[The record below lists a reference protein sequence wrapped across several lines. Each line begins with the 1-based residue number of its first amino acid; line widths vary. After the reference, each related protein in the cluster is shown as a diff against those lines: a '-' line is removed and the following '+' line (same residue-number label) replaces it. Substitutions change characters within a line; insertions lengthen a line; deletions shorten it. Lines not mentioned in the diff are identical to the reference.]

1 MKKPADRSPT
11 VKNPARRTRVAP
23 ERRFAIIMAGGV
35 GTRFWPWS
43 REGMPKQMLPLAGE
57 RSMLAE
63 TVARLEGLVPTANIF
78 IVTSRRLAREVARQL
93 PELSR
98 DSILAEPVG
107 RNTAACIGWATLEVL
122 ARRPDAVTAVLPAD
136 HVIRPEKAFRSD
148 VGRAFEVADQFSG
161 LVTFGIAPSSPATGY
176 GYIRV
181 GGALAGASPALEVA
195 GFVEKPNL
203 AVARRYVSSGKYFW
217 NSGMFVWRAD
227 TIWQELTTHLPALAA
242 GLSGMC
248 ASRRRGVV
256 PARVV
261 DLAYPRLESISIDY
275 GVLERSRRVS
285 MLPTSFEWSDIGS
298 WDAVADLWPLD
309 EAGNASRDRVV
320 AVDATGN
327 VVASRGKP
335 VALLGVRDLVIIDAG
350 DALLVCPRDRCQ
362 DVRSVVAA
370 LREAGLETLL

>member
-1 MKKPADRSPT
+1 MKKPADRSPS
-11 VKNPARRTRVAP
+11 VKNPSRRTRVAP
-23 ERRFAIIMAGGV
+23 ERRYAIIMAGGV

-43 REGMPKQMLPLAGE
+43 REGMPKQMLPLACE

-63 TVARLEGLVPTANIF
+63 TVARLEGLVPPANILV
-78 IVTSRRLAREVARQL
+78 VTSRRLAREVARQL
-93 PELSR
+93 PGLSK
-98 DSILAEPVG
+98 DSILAEPIG

-148 VGRAFEVADQFSG
+148 VGRAFEVADQTGG

-181 GGALAGASPALEVA
+181 GAALAGASPALEVA

-203 AVARRYVSSGKYFW
+203 AVARRYVSSGRYFW

-227 TIWQELTTHLPALAA
+227 TIWQELTTHLPTLAA
-242 GLSGMC
+242 GLSAMC
-248 ASRRRGVV
+248 ASRRGGVV

-261 DLAYPRLESISIDY
+261 DRAYPGLESISIDY

-298 WDAVADLWPLD
+298 WDAVAGLWPLD
-309 EAGNASRDRVV
+309 EVGNASRDRVV

-335 VALLGVRDLVIIDAG
+335 VALLGVRDLVIIDTG

-362 DVRSVVAA
+362 DVRSMVAA
-370 LREAGLETLL
+370 LREAGLEKLL